1 MELQKQLLFTVIFTT
16 YFIFIAGDDFY
27 VTLGHLKVQTSDR
40 VQTEAANGVVRRLIS
55 DKASLFQLTVD
66 PNLGPVGKD
75 TFKIVKEEGAEI
87 VTIVGTSGVAA
98 TWGFHHYLK
107 YYCHCHVSWDSDQLT
122 LPEVLPT
129 VNLTVTSADRM
140 CARRATALY
149 GGTGCAEREI
159 DWMALNGINLALA
172 FTGQEAIWQRV
183 YLRLNLTQDDIS
195 EHLSGP
201 AFLAWMR
208 MGNMRG
214 FGGPLPDS
222 WHRQSLVLQ
231 HFILDRMREL
241 GIVPVLPAFAGHV
254 PRAFKRPYLLEPTD
268 PLFRTV
274 GSMFLSELIAEFG
287 TDHIYNCDTFNEMVP
302 QTANLTYLAQ
312 VSNAIF
318 SAMTAVDTTAVWML
332 QGWLFVNSMAFWG
345 EAQTEAFLTSVPL
358 CAVSSTQKF
367 LVQQHITTSKH
378 QANKQL
384 NSKQRQLFLTQPTTS
399 NVRSEFNISRSLI
412 SADIPLYKL
421 KNKVFREF
429 LEKYTQHTIP
439 DESTLRKT
447 YAPSIYDETIQK
459 IRDEIKDSS
468 IWVSIDET
476 PDKEGNLLGR
486 MLILDLQ
493 SELNPQYKRLHSYYG
508 QPFIWCML
516 HNFGGTLGLYGAV
529 ENVNQRVFEGRNLE
543 NGTMVGTGLTPE
555 GINQNYV
562 MYDLMTEMGWRTQ
575 PANLTEWSLAKES
588 WPVANLN
595 PATDDFRGRGG
606 PIAWP
611 PRSPDLNPLDFYLW
625 GHLKSMIYSS
635 PVPDLESLRNR
646 IVACSEDIHNTPG
659 VWDRVRRFSLY
670 AERRY
675 GGVNIHAD
683 KAWQLLKS
691 GVYNCTQDDYDM
703 HGADIIC
710 LRPSLGSTEF
720 VWYNTTELAMA
731 WDELLD
737 SSEQFHEAAN
747 YQHDLVDLTRQ
758 ILQVKGGELYGTL
771 VTAFREGNIT
781 VFQENAQLL
790 RTLLADL
797 DLVLSSNKDFLLGR
811 WLEAAKALG
820 TTDLEKQLYEYNAR
834 NQITLW
840 GPHGEILDYATKQW
854 GGVVSHYYLPRWNL
868 FLDALNSSLVEGV
881 PFNQTFTAERIFNEV
896 EVPFT
901 LDTSLFPTLPQG
913 DSVEIAKLV
922 HLRWRRML
930 AQPTGQRIPYRRSRL
945 SSLTVSSGQ
954 YRIFSF
960 FAEQF

>member
-129 VNLTVTSADRM
+129 VNLTVTSADRFRYYQNV
-140 CARRATALY
+140 CTTSYSFVWWDWLRW
-149 GGTGCAEREI
+149 EREI

-214 FGGPLPDS
+214 FGGPLPNS

-254 PRAFKRPYLLEPTD
+254 PRAFKRLYPDASLSLMADWCNFRDEYCCPYLLDPTD

-318 SAMTAVDTTAVWML
+318 SAMTAVDTTAVWLKQNWVFVHNML
-332 QGWLFVNSMAFWG
+332 FWT
-345 EAQTEAFLTSVPL
+345 TEKVRAYITAVP
-358 CAVSSTQKF
+358 T
-367 LVQQHITTSKH
+367 
-378 QANKQL
+378 
-384 NSKQRQLFLTQPTTS
+384 
-399 NVRSEFNISRSLI
+399 
-412 SADIPLYKL
+412 
-421 KNKVFREF
+421 
-429 LEKYTQHTIP
+429 
-439 DESTLRKT
+439 
-447 YAPSIYDETIQK
+447 
-459 IRDEIKDSS
+459 
-468 IWVSIDET
+468 
-476 PDKEGNLLGR
+476 GR

-575 PANLTEWSLAKES
+575 PANLTEW
-588 WPVANLN
+588 
-595 PATDDFRGRGG
+595 
-606 PIAWP
+606 
-611 PRSPDLNPLDFYLW
+611 
-625 GHLKSMIYSS
+625 
-635 PVPDLESLRNR
+635 
-646 IVACSEDIHNTPG
+646 
-659 VWDRVRRFSLY
+659 FSLY

-737 SSEQFHEAAN
+737 ASEQFHEAAN

-781 VFQENAQLL
+781 IFQENAQLL

-930 AQPTGQRIPYRRSRL
+930 AQPAGQRIPYRRSRS